1 MYPRQ
6 LIPFATATSR
16 SEKASWNPCE
26 QEDMVGKRLLH
37 GKDLKPAANK
47 QFAAVRS
54 IKNMMVQ
61 TAVVEIVKRPPVKL
75 LHRSRP
81 GIKTEIV
88 FLQDLRQM
96 KEVVFRSV
104 FTKVLK
110 HVVDCRWRSSMVEGS
125 EIIR

>member
-1 MYPRQ
+1 
-6 LIPFATATSR
+6 
-16 SEKASWNPCE
+16 
-26 QEDMVGKRLLH
+26 
-37 GKDLKPAANK
+37 
-47 QFAAVRS
+47 
-54 IKNMMVQ
+54 
-61 TAVVEIVKRPPVKL
+61 
-75 LHRSRP
+75 
-81 GIKTEIV
+81 V